1 MKTRQDAWT
10 KEDDLL
16 LAETVL
22 RHIRSGSTQIKAFDE
37 VGDAL
42 NRLQQLAALDGM
54 LK

>member
-22 RHIRSGSTQIKAFDE
+22 RHIRAE
-37 VGDAL
+37 VH
-42 NRLQQLAALDGM
+42 
-54 LK
+54 K

>member
-22 RHIRSGSTQIKAFDE
+22 RHIRGGKHTNKSI
-37 VGDAL
+37 
-42 NRLQQLAALDGM
+42 
-54 LK
+54 